1 MRGVLDGLQTIC
13 LIVGAVVLYC
23 VVMAVLWAALVR
35 LLRAV
40 GRSRPRDVPVR
51 DVPVRGAAAGA
62 ERRAMA
68 WEELPGWL
76 FRERPWAVAVVLLGA
91 PAIRE
96 RTAEFVDFAGRRID
110 WPGMLAASAGW
121 PGDQRLLV
129 LTAYELAFDTATEVE
144 RALSE
149 PVTLKDMVRLADDD
163 AVARIQVAMDVRRGT
178 VQLDEALT
186 RLAG

>member
-1 MRGVLDGLQTIC
+1 MRGVLETLRTIS

-23 VVMAVLWAALVR
+23 AVMALLWAAGVALTR
-35 LLRAV
+35 RV
-40 GRSRPRDVPVR
+40 GRSRH
-51 DVPVRGAAAGA
+51 RGGIRGPAPGGTD
-62 ERRAMA
+62 RRAQA
-68 WEELPGWL
+68 WDELPRWL
-76 FRERPWAVAVVLLGA
+76 FRDRPWAVAVVLLGA

-110 WPGMLAASAGW
+110 WPGLLAASAAW
-121 PGDQRLLV
+121 STDQRLLV

-149 PVTLKDMVRLADDD
+149 PVTLSDMVRLADDD

-178 VQLDEALT
+178 VEPDEALT